1 MQNSP
6 VVIEESVRDLPVGI
20 SAFSIIRN
28 RNLLYADKTDLI
40 YTMVKKFSRIF
51 ISRPSRFGKSLLLST
66 LEALFSGQIELFK
79 NLKIEKLWTD
89 TNKYRIVRL
98 DFSEVKDKNTH
109 DEMQIKFNK
118 ILNTG
123 FGNAGFVYKENGISL
138 ISQLSSW
145 LNRQNGD
152 IVLLIDEYDAPLNA
166 NLHHEELFNFAKQM
180 TAEFFTTVKARDK
193 AFRLVFMTGIAKF
206 DRAGVFSGMNHLRD
220 ISLMPEFG
228 TLLGITEAELRQYFG
243 WYLEQS
249 AKVRHETVQELLDN
263 MREMYDGFC
272 FDNRAETHVFA
283 PWSVLNFLS
292 DSNGNLDNYWFDS
305 AGNPSV
311 IRNLMRAGLFI
322 KPEQSQREFTVS
334 LMELQGSQSIEE
346 FNAVVLMFQAGY
358 LSIKDVDG
366 NGVMATLAYPNKEV
380 VCSMELLRT
389 QELTSSDRLD
399 FIGLNKI
406 SSYLQEQ
413 NKDGVIDCLNHFFA
427 SIVYDRY
434 PVKDES
440 TCRGM
445 LYSLFTGL
453 RFTALAERHNCKG
466 SSDLEIL
473 TGAPHK
479 KGTIHWVFELKYSK
493 DGNGT
498 DSLLEEAVAQIKSR
512 KYGTPPLAGAVVKVA
527 MVFDGA
533 RRQFVKWKW
542 VE

>member
-138 ISQLSSW
+138 ISQLSAW

-166 NLHHEELFNFAKQM
+166 NLHHEELFNFAKRM
-180 TAEFFTTVKARDK
+180 TSEFLTTVKSKDN
-193 AFRLVFMTGIAKF
+193 AFRLVFMTGIEKLARTGF
-206 DRAGVFSGMNHLRD
+206 FSGVNQFRD
-220 ISLMPEFG
+220 ISSVPEFG

-249 AKVRHETVQELLDN
+249 ANVRQETVQDLLDN
-263 MREMYDGFC
+263 MREMYGFC
-272 FDNRAETHVFA
+272 FDDMAETHVFA

-292 DSNGNLDNYWFDS
+292 DSSGELDGADK
-305 AGNPSV
+305 
-311 IRNLMRAGLFI
+311 
-322 KPEQSQREFTVS
+322 KPEIRHSPSGLCRSE
-334 LMELQGSQSIEE
+334 G
-346 FNAVVLMFQAGY
+346 
-358 LSIKDVDG
+358 G
-366 NGVMATLAYPNKEV
+366 NG
-380 VCSMELLRT
+380 
-389 QELTSSDRLD
+389 
-399 FIGLNKI
+399 I
-406 SSYLQEQ
+406 
-413 NKDGVIDCLNHFFA
+413 
-427 SIVYDRY
+427 
-434 PVKDES
+434 
-440 TCRGM
+440 
-445 LYSLFTGL
+445 
-453 RFTALAERHNCKG
+453 
-466 SSDLEIL
+466 
-473 TGAPHK
+473 
-479 KGTIHWVFELKYSK
+479 
-493 DGNGT
+493 
-498 DSLLEEAVAQIKSR
+498 
-512 KYGTPPLAGAVVKVA
+512 
-527 MVFDGA
+527 
-533 RRQFVKWKW
+533 
-542 VE
+542 